1 MKIFVRFDSEKQ
13 SRSFSDVKLLLCVNG
28 NKKTYGNDEYET
40 FDLLI
45 NSKGRY
51 RVVTDV
57 LDFEVL

>member
-28 NKKTYGNDEYET
+28 NKKTYENDEYET

-51 RVVTDV
+51 RVITDV